1 MGNPLGRAGLAVAS
15 VAVAALAVAAP
26 AHAADAAPDIF
37 GTFWATRYDAKIQI
51 VGGGELPL
59 TAEGKAAYAMN
70 IAGLKDGSII
80 DAARRY
86 CVPDGLP
93 RVLATPYPFEIIN
106 APPGQVTFVYEL
118 NHEVRA
124 VAMDKPLPSDKE
136 LIPYPYYN
144 GHSVGRYEGDT
155 LVIETAGFN
164 EKTFID
170 ATGAPHTDEMH
181 TLERVRRIGPSEI
194 EDLITIH
201 DPQYY
206 TRDWQARFVYQQ
218 RNDVW
223 LQDYVCGEPHRD
235 ISSVAGVRR
244 P

>member
-37 GTFWATRYDAKIQI
+37 GTFWTTRYDAKIQI

-93 RVLATPYPFEIIN
+93 RVLATPYPFEVIN

-118 NHEVRA
+118 NH
-124 VAMDKPLPSDKE
+124 
-136 LIPYPYYN
+136 
-144 GHSVGRYEGDT
+144 
-155 LVIETAGFN
+155 
-164 EKTFID
+164 
-170 ATGAPHTDEMH
+170 
-181 TLERVRRIGPSEI
+181 
-194 EDLITIH
+194 
-201 DPQYY
+201 
-206 TRDWQARFVYQQ
+206 
-218 RNDVW
+218 
-223 LQDYVCGEPHRD
+223 
-235 ISSVAGVRR
+235 
-244 P
+244 

>member
-1 MGNPLGRAGLAVAS
+1 MGNPLAIAATAL
-15 VAVAALAVAAP
+15 AALAVSAP
-26 AHAADAAPDIF
+26 AGAADTAPDIF
-37 GTFWATRYDAKIQI
+37 GTFWATRYDARIQI
-51 VGGGELPL
+51 VGGGDLPL
-59 TAEGKAAYAMN
+59 TADGKAAYEMN
-70 IAGLKDGSII
+70 IAGLKDGSIL

-86 CVPDGLP
+86 CVPDGVP

-106 APPGQVTFVYEL
+106 APRGQITFVYEL
-118 NHEVRA
+118 NHQVRP

-144 GHSVGRYEGDT
+144 GHSVGRYDGNT

-170 ATGAPHTDEMH
+170 STGAPHTDEMH
-181 TLERVRRIGPSEI
+181 TLERIRRTGATEI
-194 EDLITIH
+194 EDIITIH

-218 RNDVW
+218 HDDVR
-223 LQDYVCGEPHRD
+223 LKDYVCGEPHRD